1 MTFTVWKLLHVLFFY
16 TSYSKDSVICGF
28 AAHVS
33 NVFSVLHL
41 KLPKATFQSVVVVV
55 CNSTCTLSYCSENGE
70 YIVTKPH

>member
-1 MTFTVWKLLHVLFFY
+1 MTFTVWKVLQEGFVFY

-41 KLPKATFQSVVVVV
+41 KLPKATFQSV